1 MHQQRYHEKHEKHQ
15 VWRLFRRFTT
25 STSPFASSSLPG
37 FTFPQGPIKT
47 CRDLLMWMVT
57 ICKSCASHEWI
68 IASRGMKRETPGD
81 QSLCFHEL
89 KCAIRAA
96 RTTRRNIYI
105 NKECCRSV
113 IRYTHQNRTSRLQP
127 WKLTKIAFSN
137 RIFLDQEW
145 KCWQPWRRGAYRNQ
159 RSKWSCCKCSEFSWS
174 LRSMLSS

>member
-96 RTTRRNIYI
+96 RTTRRNIYKQGMLQI
-105 NKECCRSV
+105 SYTLYPPKQDQPTAALKTDKNSV
-113 IRYTHQNRTSRLQP
+113 FQSDFLRPGVEMLTTLEARGLPQP
-127 WKLTKIAFSN
+127 KK
-137 RIFLDQEW
+137 QM
-145 KCWQPWRRGAYRNQ
+145 G
-159 RSKWSCCKCSEFSWS
+159 
-174 LRSMLSS
+174 ML